1 MYINVNSKNFEEE
14 VIKSKLPVLVDFWAE
29 WCGPCRALL
38 PTIDEIAKE
47 KQGKLKVCKV
57 NIENSGDLATKYE
70 VMSVPTIMIFKEGKP
85 MEKKVGLI
93 PKKELEKVI
102 NKYI

>member
-1 MYINVNSKNFEEE
+1 MDINVNSKNFEEE

-29 WCGPCRALL
+29 WCGPCKALL

>member
-1 MYINVNSKNFEEE
+1 MDINVNSKNFEEE